1 MSDKLSALLPT
12 PRNMNNKAQPAAT
25 STYHHGDLRNALIAQ
40 GRLQLEQ
47 LGPQE
52 LSLRSLARAV
62 GVSEAAPSRHFAGKA
77 GLLAAIAA
85 DGFHELAQIRH
96 RISGSKQGALV
107 IAYQMMSSYVSFA
120 REHRGLFNLMTGPR
134 ILARDEYPELAAQ
147 SARSFGAFA
156 GAIANYAQSCGWD
169 DEALQ
174 LVGHGAWAMEHG
186 IATLILSERLPRPDL
201 PVDVDAMI
209 EFSIHMYLCAIKA
222 GPTAFKKLSDKTAKD
237 VAAART

>member
-1 MSDKLSALLPT
+1 MNDKAL
-12 PRNMNNKAQPAAT
+12 PAAT
-25 STYHHGDLRNALIAQ
+25 GTYHHGDLRNALIAQ

-96 RISGSKQGALV
+96 RISGSRQGALA
-107 IAYQMMSSYVSFA
+107 IAYQMMSSYVAFA
-120 REHRGLFNLMTGPR
+120 RSHRGLFNLMTGPR
-134 ILARDEYPELAAQ
+134 ILARDEYPELAGQ

-156 GAIANYAQSCGWD
+156 GAIANYARSCGWD
-169 DEALQ
+169 EEELQ
-174 LVGHGAWAMEHG
+174 FVAHGAWAMEHG
-186 IATLILSERLPRPDL
+186 VATLILSERLPRPDL
-201 PVDVDAMI
+201 PTDLDATI
-209 EFSIHMYLCAIKA
+209 DFSIHMYLCAIKA
-222 GPTAFKKLSDKTAKD
+222 GPAAFRKLADKAVKD
-237 VAAART
+237 VAARS

>member
-1 MSDKLSALLPT
+1 MNEETLSAT
-12 PRNMNNKAQPAAT
+12 GG
-25 STYHHGDLRNALIAQ
+25 SYHHGNLRNALIAQ

-85 DGFHELAQIRH
+85 DGFHELAQIRQ
-96 RISGSKQGALV
+96 RISESRQGALAA
-107 IAYQMMSSYVSFA
+107 AYQMMSSYVAFA

-134 ILARDEYPELAAQ
+134 IVPRDDYPELGIQ

-156 GAIANYAQSCGWD
+156 GAIAGYARSCGWGED
-169 DEALQ
+169 SLQ
-174 LVGHGAWAMEHG
+174 LVAHGAWAMEHG
-186 IATLILSERLPRPDL
+186 LATLVLSERVPRHDM
-201 PVDVDAMI
+201 PVEVDAMI
-209 EFSIHMYLCAIKA
+209 EFSIHMYLSAVKS
-222 GPTAFKKLSDKTAKD
+222 GPAAFKKLMDKATKDTTASQG
-237 VAAART
+237 